1 MDWNQIL
8 TSVILGIVGIV
19 ISILGALASRFIST
33 KIKDDKIKTILN
45 GALDVVNDGVN
56 YVYQTY
62 VQGLK
67 GTSLWDENAMNEA
80 SQKALDYIKNNL
92 SADLVSYLNKNGKD
106 LTEWIKEQIEVAI
119 AKDKKTTSNNTPANK

>member
-8 TSVILGIVGIV
+8 TSVILSIVGIV
-19 ISILGALASRFIST
+19 ISILGALISRFIST

-92 SADLVSYLNKNGKD
+92 SADLVNYLNKNGKD

-119 AKDKKTTSNNTPANK
+119 AKDKKIANNK